1 MTHQGDVGLGGR
13 VAKGSEHAL
22 EAAARCQRV
31 GRHGGGPGKSPR
43 ENLRGLAGANQGAR
57 EDRIQSNSQRREP
70 SDDLLELCPA
80 LPCQLPFLVPSPGAM
95 LLGLTVAYDID
106 LHAVQSTGGVHPAPS
121 RLGAR
126 ATPLPRSQPEA
137 GTQNPLHPVAPFA
150 RLRATATV
158 PLMIGGIRIGRI
170 LGIPIYLHP
179 TWFLVFLLVTWGL
192 VVRLQSGHSDW
203 SGETRLLAASLTSAL
218 FFVSILLHEL
228 GHSVLALRHRVPV
241 RSITLFIFGG
251 VALMER
257 EPESSGGELQIAI
270 AGPIVSALLALGFLG
285 LSRVADPNSLLGSL
299 AGWLAFI
306 NAGVA
311 LFNLLPGYPL
321 DGGRVLRAFVWARSG
336 DRERATRVAANAGQW
351 MAYALIA
358 AGAVQAL
365 RGDLGGLWLAFIGW
379 FLHSAATSTIRQAL
393 VDASLTRLRARDLMS
408 EDVPRIATDSSI
420 AQFARDLVMRGR
432 RWALVEHDG
441 SAVGLISLTDVRR
454 VPPEAWDTTQVG
466 RIATPIDALL
476 TAPPDTPV
484 RDLLRTMA
492 TRKVNQIPI
501 REGSQIVGAVT
512 REALVQ
518 AIEMTTALGEGSAPT
533 KTPVLYSSY
542 EQEGRDVRAP
552 GP

>member
-1 MTHQGDVGLGGR
+1 
-13 VAKGSEHAL
+13 
-22 EAAARCQRV
+22 
-31 GRHGGGPGKSPR
+31 
-43 ENLRGLAGANQGAR
+43 
-57 EDRIQSNSQRREP
+57 
-70 SDDLLELCPA
+70 
-80 LPCQLPFLVPSPGAM
+80 M

-137 GTQNPLHPVAPFA
+137 GTQSPLHPVAPFA

-179 TWFLVFLLVTWGL
+179 TWFLVFLLITWGL
-192 VVRLQSGHSDW
+192 VFRLQASHSDW
-203 SGETRLLAASLTSAL
+203 SGETRLLAASLASAL

-228 GHSVLALRHRVPV
+228 GHSVLALRRRVPV

-285 LSRVADPNSLLGSL
+285 LSRVAGPNSLLGSL

-336 DRERATRVAANAGQW
+336 DRERATRIAASAGQW

-408 EDVPRIATDSSI
+408 EDVPRIAPDSSI

-454 VPPEAWDTTQVG
+454 VPQEAWETTQVG

-501 REGSQIVGAVT
+501 RQGSQILGAVT

-518 AIEMTTALGEGSAPT
+518 AMEMT
-533 KTPVLYSSY
+533 
-542 EQEGRDVRAP
+542 
-552 GP
+552 